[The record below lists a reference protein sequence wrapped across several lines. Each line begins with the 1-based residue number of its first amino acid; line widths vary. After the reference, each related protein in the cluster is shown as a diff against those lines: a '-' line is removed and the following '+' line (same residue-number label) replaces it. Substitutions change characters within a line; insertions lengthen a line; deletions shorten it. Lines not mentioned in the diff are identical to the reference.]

1 MKLPRVLIADDTP
14 ASLALLVSVLEP
26 HGYEILT
33 ASNGREAL
41 QLVTKAK
48 PDVVLLDVVMPGH
61 DGFYVCRELKA
72 EPETRDIP
80 VMVVTGYREAAEE
93 ALERG
98 AKAYFLKPFRIP
110 DILEKVRQQLK
121 IPPSPKK

>member
-33 ASNGREAL
+33 ATNGREAL
-41 QLVTKAK
+41 QLATKAK
-48 PDVVLLDVVMPGH
+48 PDVILLDVVMPGH

-72 EPETRDIP
+72 EPETCDIP
-80 VMVVTGYREAAEE
+80 VIFITSRQETEFVLRGFRLGAIDYIEKPFQAEEVVTRVATH
-93 ALERG
+93 
-98 AKAYFLKPFRIP
+98 
-110 DILEKVRQQLK
+110 
-121 IPPSPKK
+121 